1 MNSETLQWAVFC
13 AVLVPLFV
21 FGPGTAALLAMS
33 FSMGLVALADRLER
47 HG

>member
-1 MNSETLQWAVFC
+1 MNRETLQWAVFC

-33 FSMGLVALADRLER
+33 GCMAALATQQ